1 MPYSL
6 IFSMLNY
13 PMYDMPRMK
22 EIKTQKT
29 AASNIVQFIF
39 IESVIVIH
47 VFSQ

>member
-1 MPYSL
+1 MHYSL

-13 PMYDMPRMK
+13 PMHDVPRMK

-29 AASNIVQFIF
+29 TTRNITQFIF
-39 IESVIVIH
+39 IQSAIHIH